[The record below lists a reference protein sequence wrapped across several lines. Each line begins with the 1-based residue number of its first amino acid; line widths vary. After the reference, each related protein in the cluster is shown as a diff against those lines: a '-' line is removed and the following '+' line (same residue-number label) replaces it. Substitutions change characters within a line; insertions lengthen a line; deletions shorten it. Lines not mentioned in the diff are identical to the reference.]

1 MKTKTDPIEKVIDG
15 TLSLRGYL
23 LSMKTKPSLTQRR
36 IDNATKKLREVL
48 QQRIPEIAS
57 HLSDGNWEPL
67 GRSGLQINLWHEEY
81 GQYHFTVTFDTGSDN
96 ADDFSFEKNI

>member
-36 IDNATKKLREVL
+36 KENATKKLREVL
-48 QQRIPEIAS
+48 QQRIPDIAPF
-57 HLSDGNWEPL
+57 LSYGNWEPL
-67 GRSGLQINLWHEEY
+67 GRSGIQIDLSHQKY